1 MVYNAI
7 MILINIINGMF
18 SNKTYTIRLALG
30 VIILNLIVTG
40 NENLKLRYAERKDTA
55 LILWFI
61 KELAAYEEELEQVT
75 ATEEILEES
84 LFEQMGAE
92 VIIAEYEENPVGFA
106 LFHQNFSTF
115 LGKPGIHLVD
125 LYVIPEMR
133 GKGFG
138 KVILSYLANL
148 TIERNF
154 GRLEWWVH
162 DWNISAARFY
172 KNLGAFPL
180 EELRIYRLCGEALKS
195 FSQEYKNL

>member
-1 MVYNAI
+1 M
-7 MILINIINGMF
+7 
-18 SNKTYTIRLALG
+18 
-30 VIILNLIVTG
+30 NLIMTS

-61 KELAAYEEELEQVT
+61 KELAAYEEELDQVT
-75 ATEEILEES
+75 ATEEVLEKS
-84 LFEQMGAE
+84 LFEENSAE
-92 VIIAEYEENPVGFA
+92 VIIAEYEEKPVGFA

-115 LGKPGIHLVD
+115 LGRPGIHLVD

-138 KVILSYLANL
+138 KIILSYLANL
-148 TIERNF
+148 TVERKS

-162 DWNISAARFY
+162 DWNISAERFY

-180 EELRIYRLCGEALKS
+180 EELKIYRLCGEALKS
-195 FSQEYKNL
+195 FSHEYQNL